1 MTDFDLDLR
10 DAEAELGDLPSDQ
23 VVLGVLD
30 GETPADEW
38 IQAVTQGNILVLSVD
53 GDLNKL
59 AAGFAREIKGMGGE
73 LMHFREFLVVAPP
86 EIQINTDRL

>member
-23 VVLGVLD
+23 VVLGVLN
-30 GETPADEW
+30 GETSSEEW
-38 IQAVTQGNILVLSVD
+38 IQAVTQGNILVLSVE
-53 GDLNKL
+53 GDLNTL
-59 AAGFAREIKGMGGE
+59 ASGFAREVKDMGGE
-73 LMHFREFLVVAPP
+73 LMHFREFLIVTPA

>member
-38 IQAVTQGNILVLSVD
+38 VQAVRQGNILVLSVE
-53 GDLNKL
+53 GDPT
-59 AAGFAREIKGMGGE
+59 AMRDAGQPWHKKARQ
-73 LMHFREFLVVAPP
+73 HCR
-86 EIQINTDRL
+86 

>member
-23 VVLGVLD
+23 VVLGVLN

-38 IQAVTQGNILVLSVD
+38 IQAVSQGNILVLSVE

-59 AAGFAREIKGMGGE
+59 AAGFAREIKDMGGE
-73 LMHFREFLVVAPP
+73 LMHFRKFLVVTPP

>member
-1 MTDFDLDLR
+1 MADFDLDLR

-30 GETPADEW
+30 GETSDDEW
-38 IQAVTQGNILVLSVD
+38 IQAVAQSNILVLSVE

-59 AAGFAREIKGMGGE
+59 ASGFAREVKDMGGE
-73 LMHFREFLVVAPP
+73 LMHFREFLVVTPAD
-86 EIQINTDRL
+86 IQINTDRL

>member
-1 MTDFDLDLR
+1 MSNFDLDLR

-38 IQAVTQGNILVLSVD
+38 AQAVRQGNILVLSVE
-53 GDLNKL
+53 GDLNTL
-59 AAGFAREIKGMGGE
+59 AAGFAREIKDMGGE
-73 LMHFREFLVVAPP
+73 LMHFREFLIVTPT

>member
-1 MTDFDLDLR
+1 MSDFDLDLR

-23 VVLGVLD
+23 VMLGVLN

-38 IQAVTQGNILVLSVD
+38 IQAVRQGNILVLSVD
-53 GDLNKL
+53 GDLNTL
-59 AAGFAREIKGMGGE
+59 ASGFARDIKNMGGE
-73 LMHFREFLVVAPP
+73 LMHFREFLIVTPA

>member
-38 IQAVTQGNILVLSVD
+38 IQAVKQGNILVLSVD

-73 LMHFREFLVVAPP
+73 LMHFREFLVVTPP